1 MNRLEEKP
9 FTQFTDEFG
18 AIDCEVYDDA
28 VALLPRIESYA
39 QRTIGDAAAGQRLLM
54 KASALVTRRRQAG
67 DEFANL
73 TGYLYRTWQRL
84 LLAELEK
91 ANGHRRLEADLA
103 AAHAAESP
111 RHTSEDLDRRI
122 LLQQII
128 QHMDDWMRRV
138 FEYLALDFTYDQIGA
153 ELGGNGHAIR
163 MKYDR
168 KLQAL
173 AQRLN
178 AGKGASQ

>member
-1 MNRLEEKP
+1 MNRLEENP

-18 AIDCEVYDDA
+18 TIDREVYDAA
-28 VALLPRIESYA
+28 VALLPRVGGYA
-39 QRTIGDAAAGQRLLM
+39 QRTLGDAAVGQRLLM
-54 KASALVTRRRQAG
+54 KACALVTRRRQSG
-67 DEFANL
+67 EDLANL
-73 TGYLYRTWQRL
+73 SGYLYRTWQRL

-91 ANGHRRLEADLA
+91 ANGHRRLETNL
-103 AAHAAESP
+103 AAESP

-128 QHMDDWMRRV
+128 QQMDDWTRRV
-138 FEYLALDFTYDQIGA
+138 FEYLALDFTYDQIAA
-153 ELGGNGHAIR
+153 ELGGNGHAVR

-178 AGKGASQ
+178 AGQGASQ

>member
-18 AIDCEVYDDA
+18 AIDCEVYDAA
-28 VALLPRIESYA
+28 VALLPRVEGYA
-39 QRTIGDAAAGQRLLM
+39 HRTLGDAAAGQRLLM
-54 KASALVTRRRQAG
+54 KACALVTRRRQTG
-67 DEFANL
+67 EEIANL
-73 TGYLYRTWQRL
+73 PAYLYRTWQRL

-91 ANGHRRLEADLA
+91 ANSHRRLEADLVA
-103 AAHAAESP
+103 ASP
-111 RHTSEDLDRRI
+111 RHTTEDLDRRI

-128 QHMDDWMRRV
+128 GQMDDWTRRV
-138 FEYLALDFTYDQIGA
+138 FEYLALDFTYDQIAA

>member
-18 AIDCEVYDDA
+18 AIDREVYDAA
-28 VALLPRIESYA
+28 VALLPRVESYA
-39 QRTIGDAAAGQRLLM
+39 QRTLGDAAAGQRLLM
-54 KASALVTRRRQAG
+54 KASALVTRRCQAG

-73 TGYLYRTWQRL
+73 AGYLYRTWQRL

-91 ANGHRRLEADLA
+91 ANGHRSIEADLA
-103 AAHAAESP
+103 AASP

-128 QHMDDWMRRV
+128 RHMDDWTRRV
-138 FEYLALDFTYDQIGA
+138 FEYLALDFTYDQIAA
-153 ELGGNGHAIR
+153 ELGGNDHALR